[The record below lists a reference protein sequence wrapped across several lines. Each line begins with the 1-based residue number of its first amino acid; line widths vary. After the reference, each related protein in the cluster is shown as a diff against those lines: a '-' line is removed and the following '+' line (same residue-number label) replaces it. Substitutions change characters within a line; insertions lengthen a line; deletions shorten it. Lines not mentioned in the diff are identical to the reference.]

1 MNSEHV
7 IKTLKRHHADLRRR
21 GVLHVD
27 LFGSVARGDDHPDSD
42 IDIMVE
48 IDPEAEMDVYAYVAL
63 KQYIGA
69 LFDRPVDVVNREA
82 LKPYVRPALADALN
96 VF

>member
-1 MNSEHV
+1 MDSRLV
-7 IKTLKRHHADLRRR
+7 IETLKKHRADLRRR

-27 LFGSVARGDDHPDSD
+27 LFGSVARGDDRPDSD

-48 IDPEAEMDVYAYVAL
+48 IDPEAELDVYAYVAL
-63 KQYIGA
+63 KEYIVA
-69 LFDRPVDVVNREA
+69 LFDAQVDVVNREA

>member
-1 MNSEHV
+1 MDSQRV
-7 IKTLKRHHADLRRR
+7 IETLKKHRADLRRR

-48 IDPEAEMDVYAYVAL
+48 IDPEAELDVYAYVAL

-69 LFDRPVDVVNREA
+69 LFDRPVDVVSRDA
-82 LKPYVRPALADALN
+82 LKPYVKPALADALN